1 VTAAM
6 HERNGAG
13 LGGQDLHVHTTMS
26 DGTVSL
32 ERIVELARDRGVAVG
47 VADHIS
53 TRTPTRMVAT
63 DAALQRY
70 LDALEREPV
79 FVAGEFCWCDRLSTS
94 LPPEILRRFD
104 YRIGSNHGF
113 ALPDGTEGSP
123 WWETLPPPWD
133 RRPQEVME
141 IMVHNLCDMVRT
153 MDIQI
158 AAHATLTPPALLAIE
173 PALEHWWTEPRE
185 DRFVEALARAASRSR
200 SPTVTACRTTG
211 CSGRASRRGSASRW
225 GATPTTS
232 TRWRGSTGPWR
243 PPGASG
249 SPRTTCS
256 CRSGK
261 ESPEC
266 PVLGA
271 E

>member
-133 RRPQEVME
+133 RHPQEVME

-185 DRFVEALARAASRSR
+185 DRFVEALARSGVALEISNRYRLPHDRLLRKGKQVGIRFSLGSDAHHEHQVARLDWA
-200 SPTVTACRTTG
+200 VETA
-211 CSGRASRRGSASRW
+211 RRIGITADDLFV
-225 GATPTTS
+225 
-232 TRWRGSTGPWR
+232 
-243 PPGASG
+243 
-249 SPRTTCS
+249 
-256 CRSGK
+256 
-261 ESPEC
+261 PERQRKS
-266 PVLGA
+266 
-271 E
+271 